1 MSLASTS
8 RSFAPFS
15 VLRASF
21 WVCLAAGLCL
31 PYAAAAADRSANLDL
46 PSFSHLQSKATEV
59 VDITLGTWPLAL
71 ASKLMD
77 ADDAED
83 AEVKQLLSGIKRI
96 AIRSYEFDSDFAY
109 SKEDVAAVRN
119 QLAAPGWTQLA
130 QVRKRN
136 KAQEVDVYM
145 ALDGDH
151 ANGFAIV
158 ASEPRKFTI
167 LNIVGSI
174 DLNQLAKLR
183 DHVDLHVD
191 LDDAFEAAP

>member
-1 MSLASTS
+1 MPLATSLRSLAPIAFLS
-8 RSFAPFS
+8 A
-15 VLRASF
+15 
-21 WVCLAAGLCL
+21 CLAAGLAFPHL
-31 PYAAAAADRSANLDL
+31 SAAADRGSILDL

-59 VDITLGTWPLAL
+59 VDITLGTWPLTL

-83 AEVKQLLSGIKRI
+83 AEVKKLLAGIKSI
-96 AIRSYEFDSDFAY
+96 AIRSYQFDSDFVY
-109 SKEDVAAVRN
+109 SKEDVAAVRD

-130 QVRKRN
+130 QVRKRGN
-136 KAQEVDVYM
+136 KSQEVDIYM

-151 ANGFAIV
+151 AKGFAIV

-167 LNIVGSI
+167 VNVVGSI

-183 DHVDLHVD
+183 NQMDLHVD
-191 LDDAFEAAP
+191 LDDALGSTP

>member
-1 MSLASTS
+1 MPLATTLRSLAPIAFLT
-8 RSFAPFS
+8 A
-15 VLRASF
+15 
-21 WVCLAAGLCL
+21 CLAAGLAF
-31 PYAAAAADRSANLDL
+31 PHVSAAAERSFSLEL

-71 ASKLMD
+71 ASKFMD

-83 AEVKQLLSGIKRI
+83 AEVKKLLSGIKSI

-109 SKEDVAAVRN
+109 SKEDVDAVRD
-119 QLAAPGWTQLA
+119 QLSAPGWTQLA

-145 ALDGDH
+145 ALNGDH
-151 ANGFAIV
+151 ANGFAII

-167 LNIVGSI
+167 LNVVGSI

-183 DHVDLHVD
+183 NHVDLHVD
-191 LDDAFEAAP
+191 LDDALEAAP